1 MVLKHNKLE
10 FLQVLSPWHRLAW
23 HLGLKNANNPDSYSS
38 SVISGMALNF
48 YTHTLN
54 SLNLP
59 LSHSV
64 LLSHHGFSL
73 SLSESPSHS
82 LNFAIITLSIS
93 FSVLLSISLSLSLSL
108 SLFLLV
114 SLSVLLS
121 LCTLPLSHTL
131 YSYSQS
137 TSSIWNHKVCLLI

>member
-1 MVLKHNKLE
+1 MVLKHSKLE
-10 FLQVLSPWHRLAW
+10 FLEVLPPWHRLAW
-23 HLGLKNANNPDSYSS
+23 HLGLKNASNPDSYSS
-38 SVISGMALNF
+38 SVISGMAPVF

-64 LLSHHGFSL
+64 LLSHHRFSL

-82 LNFAIITLSIS
+82 LNLAIITLSIS
-93 FSVLLSISLSLSLSL
+93 FSVSLSISLSLSLS
-108 SLFLLV
+108 LLV

-121 LCTLPLSHTL
+121 LCTLPLAHTL

-137 TSSIWNHKVCLLI
+137 ASSVWNHKVCLLI